1 MAKKKVPGL
10 DVYFAFERKDAAKR
24 EVEGYCFVNE
34 DVGSGLV
41 WDRAAMEAATD
52 DYMRWANIREMH
64 QASAVGTCA
73 ELTWDEKGCRIL
85 STVVDDAAWK
95 KVEAGVY
102 KGFSAR
108 IVPVTMRGNRVTA
121 CKWIENSLVDR
132 PADPDCPFDS
142 IRVATGQEYE
152 IEMEEE
158 ETPTPES
165 EATETEVP
173 ATEERAAFADRMPQI
188 ERSRLLYAAFDLL
201 QGIFWDAIYGENGDE
216 TELRTSVQEFADY
229 AIPLA
234 IEGGQERGESGGD
247 ARLAGVAADL
257 ETSRAAFVALE
268 TELATMRGQF
278 TAAQTEL
285 IEARAQIERFRANPV
300 QKAVRYP
307 VALERSFNAGDASD
321 GSQRAAYIQELSD
334 LQDSLSGEPAGSTKR
349 QQGAVRISRLKSL
362 IAEG

>member
-85 STVVDDAAWK
+85 SNVVDDAAWK
-95 KVEAGVY
+95 KVETGVY

-108 IVPVTMRGNRVTA
+108 IVPVQMRGNRVTQ

-142 IRVATGQEYE
+142 VRVATGQEYE

-158 ETPTPES
+158 ETPTPAS
-165 EATETEVP
+165 EAP
-173 ATEERAAFADRMPQI
+173 ATEARAAFADRMPQI
-188 ERSRLLYAAFDLL
+188 ERNRLLYAAFDLL

-216 TELRTSVQEFADY
+216 AGLRASVAEFADY

-234 IEGGQERGESGGD
+234 IEGGQERGEAGGD
-247 ARLAGVAADL
+247 ARIAGMTSDL
-257 ETSRAAFVALE
+257 EASRAAFTAIE
-268 TELATMRGQF
+268 TELGTMRATL
-278 TAAQTEL
+278 TARDAEL
-285 IEARAQIERFRANPV
+285 TEARAQIEQFRANPV
-300 QKAVRYP
+300 HRAVRYP
-307 VALERSFNAGDASD
+307 VALERSFTAGDTPDS
-321 GSQRAAYIQELSD
+321 SQRAAYAAELSD
-334 LQDSLSGEPAGSTKR
+334 LQDSLTKEPDASKR
-349 QQGAVRISRLKSL
+349 HQGAVRISRLKAL

>member
-95 KVEAGVY
+95 KVETGVY

-108 IVPVTMRGNRVTA
+108 IVPIQMRGNRVTQ

-142 IRVATGQEYE
+142 VRVATGQEYE
-152 IEMEEE
+152 IEMDEEV
-158 ETPTPES
+158 TPTPES
-165 EATETEVP
+165 EAPVTEVP

-188 ERSRLLYAAFDLL
+188 ERNRLLYAAFDLL

-216 TELRTSVQEFADY
+216 TDLRTSVQEFADY

-234 IEGGQERGESGGD
+234 IEGGQERGEAGGD
-247 ARLAGVAADL
+247 ARMEGLTTDLAA
-257 ETSRAAFVALE
+257 SRAAFDALE
-268 TELATMRGQF
+268 VEAGTMRAQMITMESDL
-278 TAAQTEL
+278 TA
-285 IEARAQIERFRANPV
+285 ARAQIEQFRANPV

-307 VALERSFNAGDASD
+307 VALERSFSAGDTPDS
-321 GSQRAAYIQELSD
+321 SKRAAYVAELSD
-334 LQDSLSGEPAGSTKR
+334 LQDSLAKEPDPTKR